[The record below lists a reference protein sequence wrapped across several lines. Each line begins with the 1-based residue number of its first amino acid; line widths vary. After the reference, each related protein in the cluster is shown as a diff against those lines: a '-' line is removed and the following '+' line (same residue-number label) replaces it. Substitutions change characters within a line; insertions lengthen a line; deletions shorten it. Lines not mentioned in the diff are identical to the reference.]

1 MTSWPLT
8 ALAAAACFAVHYL
21 TLRAATGRIAD
32 GLGALCIETSAA
44 IGVLA
49 LLALG
54 VTPRGPFTA
63 TGLAFACASG
73 LAISGMMALL
83 FTSIRLGAPV
93 SSAGT
98 IIMGGGLA
106 LAALIAPLLFAEG
119 FTLRRAIGV
128 ALGLAAMGV
137 LASE

>member
-1 MTSWPLT
+1 MTSWTLT
-8 ALAAAACFAVHYL
+8 ALAAAACFAAHFL
-21 TLRAATGRIAD
+21 TLRAATGRIGD
-32 GLGALCIETSAA
+32 GLGALCIDASAT
-44 IGVLA
+44 IGLLVLF
-49 LLALG
+49 ALG
-54 VTPRGPFTA
+54 VTPRGPVTA

-98 IIMGGGLA
+98 IIMGGGIA
-106 LAALIAPLLFAEG
+106 LAALIAPLLFNEG
-119 FTLRRAIGV
+119 FSVRRVIGV
-128 ALGLAAMGV
+128 LLGLAAMGL